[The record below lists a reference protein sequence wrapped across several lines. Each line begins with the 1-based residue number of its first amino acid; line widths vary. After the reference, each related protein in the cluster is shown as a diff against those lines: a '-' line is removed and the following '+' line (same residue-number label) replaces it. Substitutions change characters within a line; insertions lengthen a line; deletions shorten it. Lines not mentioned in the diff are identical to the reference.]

1 MDNFFSMFSKL
12 NDRAQDKILDTNST
26 SVASPVYTPIDIK
39 TITFTFLSLTLYF
52 VCCLTIIISSVQL
65 GLSRQSVCFFT
76 LGITYTIISISLST
90 KSTIFLLL
98 EILTGASIIELL
110 AKLNYEIAAWFLVF
124 ILPIITIA
132 QSAYF
137 LLFYLH

>member
-1 MDNFFSMFSKL
+1 MEG
-12 NDRAQDKILDTNST
+12 
-26 SVASPVYTPIDIK
+26 PI
-39 TITFTFLSLTLYF
+39 T
-52 VCCLTIIISSVQL
+52 
-65 GLSRQSVCFFT
+65 
-76 LGITYTIISISLST
+76 T